1 MPNANKIIYSLR
13 VYLCLKD
20 KGIEPIATTQNPM
33 KPNFMCWI
41 YKKTPELIMALDEIM
56 GVSNNV

>member
-13 VYLCLKD
+13 IYLGLKEM
-20 KGIEPIATTQNPM
+20 GIEPIATTSNPQ

-41 YKKTPELIMALDEIM
+41 YKKTKEFEEALEVLM
-56 GVSNNV
+56 K